1 MPRPGRPAAGVAILL
16 PQNMG
21 AKIVRRYVPHEV
33 NALWVRIPNSV
44 DIVAVYVRP
53 GAEREAFRCFMED
66 VRRRARFPFVMA
78 GDFNARHKVWCTK
91 NNPNGKLLF
100 RASYE

>member
-1 MPRPGRPAAGVAILL
+1 MHAVRVVIFTYTALAGGPDGGLAILL

-21 AKIVRRYVPHEV
+21 AKIVRRYVQDEL

-53 GAEREAFRCFMED
+53 GAEREEHLD
-66 VRRRARFPFVMA
+66 VLWRMLDGEQDAHLR
-78 GDFNARHKVWCTK
+78 
-91 NNPNGKLLF
+91 
-100 RASYE
+100 